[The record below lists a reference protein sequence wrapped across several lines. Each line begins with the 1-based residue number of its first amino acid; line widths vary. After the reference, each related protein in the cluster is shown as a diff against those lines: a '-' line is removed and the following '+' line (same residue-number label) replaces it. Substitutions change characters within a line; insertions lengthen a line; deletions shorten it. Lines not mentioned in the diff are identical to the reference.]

1 MVDPQLLPALDIIL
15 VEDNEDDVEQVR
27 RVLARSGLDARLL
40 IAMDGQEARDV
51 LSKAKRASEA
61 PGKGTQRYRLV
72 LLDLHLPQVDGR
84 DLLRWM
90 KAEPALRS
98 VPVVVLTGSAAQ
110 ELIRECM
117 ELGCQMYI
125 LKPIDIADIANIVW
139 GVGRFWTGPA
149 VPAQKAA

>member
-117 ELGCQMYI
+117 ELGCQMYL

-139 GVGRFWTGPA
+139 SIARFWTGLA
-149 VPAQKAA
+149 TFAQKAA